1 MFPDLKFYFTLLGNR
16 ENFLDVWPFAARF
29 HGWVYDAAVSAPSV
43 VDDLVE
49 RLEQLRSQLGL
60 NDTTNFFGFDLSQP
74 NAFNYPSLSSVA
86 QDLNFDALE
95 LDNFDFCRDI
105 FGTDVPQPDE
115 TKQETPSTKPAAQ
128 KNPFVTGQEHTL
140 LSSELQ
146 KPLETVY
153 RCVINNGDHFRE
165 LDDVY
170 NRHVRRESGIPS
182 EEDSTWPRDA
192 ETQRQYVG
200 KMFKHIVHTDNFY
213 ELRKARE
220 RLAIVKAK
228 NGGKST
234 SPEEPSEK
242 DDGEPP
248 KKRAR
253 KPKGGKDTSRA
264 QARPRG
270 VNKSDWELMDENITP
285 AECLKAVTHH
295 EFTNVEIELLCWK
308 LLFAAMEAQ
317 KGFTMRP
324 LWAGHRTVTTFNDY
338 KTFADRWNSM
348 CEELMDCKILVHSLT
363 RADWFVKFAS
373 APAKER
379 SAKLN
384 NDLLNG
390 RRDVQNQVGRE
401 IIQERTESKD
411 WMTSED
417 YEIRTK
423 DGQVVCQGSKIG
435 DKTRRQLAIR
445 EGRKD

>member
-1 MFPDLKFYFTLLGNR
+1 MFPYLNFYFTLLGNR

-43 VDDLVE
+43 VDDLVQ
-49 RLEQLRSQLGL
+49 RLEQL
-60 NDTTNFFGFDLSQP
+60 
-74 NAFNYPSLSSVA
+74 NAFNYPSPSSA
-86 QDLNFDALE
+86 APDLNFDALE
-95 LDNFDFCRDI
+95 LDNFDFCRDM

-115 TKQETPSTKPAAQ
+115 RKQETANTKPAAQ
-128 KNPFVTGQEHTL
+128 KEPPVPGQEHTL

-153 RCVINNGDHFRE
+153 RGVINDGDHFKE
-165 LDDVY
+165 LDDAY
-170 NRHVRRESGIPS
+170 NRHVRRESGTPP
-182 EEDSTWPRDA
+182 EEDSTWPKDA
-192 ETQRQYVG
+192 ETQRRYVG
-200 KMFKHIVHTDNFY
+200 KIFEHIVHTDNFY
-213 ELRKARE
+213 ELRKAR
-220 RLAIVKAK
+220 AK

-234 SPEEPSEK
+234 TPEEALEK

-253 KPKGGKDTSRA
+253 KTKGGKDTSRA
-264 QARPRG
+264 QARPKG

-317 KGFTMRP
+317 KGYTMRP
-324 LWAGHRTVTTFNDY
+324 LWAGHRTVTTFNDH

-423 DGQVVCQGSKIG
+423 DGQVICQGGKIG